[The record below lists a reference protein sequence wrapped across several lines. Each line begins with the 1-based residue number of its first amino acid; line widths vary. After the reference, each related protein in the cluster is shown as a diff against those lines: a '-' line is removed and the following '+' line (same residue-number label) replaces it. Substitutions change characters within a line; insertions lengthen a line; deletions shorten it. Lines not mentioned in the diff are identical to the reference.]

1 MPEVYRHG
9 QIDKWYEG
17 KINISSKQEQVQI
30 LTITPESWSIR
41 RTCQEF
47 KVSEHL
53 VKKARKLWCK
63 KGLLAK
69 PDAKKGAENSTK
81 CEGYEVFE
89 IYQLDDF
96 TRLGPGKKGFVS
108 VSEW

>member
-47 KVSEHL
+47 KVSENCG
-53 VKKARKLWCK
+53 VKRDYLLNQMPK
-63 KGLLAK
+63 KGQKIPQNVKDMKYLK
-69 PDAKKGAENSTK
+69 YTN
-81 CEGYEVFE
+81 
-89 IYQLDDF
+89 
-96 TRLGPGKKGFVS
+96 
-108 VSEW
+108 